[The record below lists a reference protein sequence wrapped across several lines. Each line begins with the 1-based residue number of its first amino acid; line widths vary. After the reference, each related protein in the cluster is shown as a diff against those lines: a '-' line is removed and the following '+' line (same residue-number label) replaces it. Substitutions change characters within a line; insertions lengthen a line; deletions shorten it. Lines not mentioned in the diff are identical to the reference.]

1 MSSDQPAG
9 AGNSNGDTGIT
20 NRQSSAEAAENPP
33 LPPLSVSWK
42 YDPLSQTQEVKVDA
56 IRQACIARNLDRL
69 RELATSKGGLITDEV
84 RRTAWP
90 ILLGCDHDQQQAP
103 YAKEWTSLPQHRD
116 EDQVQL
122 DVNRSFVYYPK
133 SMCCSPK
140 LTSRQHSLAFELTNL
155 IR

>member
-1 MSSDQPAG
+1 MSFDQPAG

-84 RRTAWP
+84 RRTA
-90 ILLGCDHDQQQAP
+90 CM
-103 YAKEWTSLPQHRD
+103 YAS
-116 EDQVQL
+116 
-122 DVNRSFVYYPK
+122 VYPR
-133 SMCCSPK
+133 P
-140 LTSRQHSLAFELTNL
+140 AFAC
-155 IR
+155 